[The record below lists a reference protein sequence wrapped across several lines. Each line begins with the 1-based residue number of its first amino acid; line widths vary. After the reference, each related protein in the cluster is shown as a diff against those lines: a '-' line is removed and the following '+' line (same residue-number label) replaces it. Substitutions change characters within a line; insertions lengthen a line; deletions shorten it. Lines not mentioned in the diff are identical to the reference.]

1 MLVVSICALC
11 SQEVG
16 AKKDR
21 LDFEQFHKLYNHIMF
36 EQRSESVV

>member
-1 MLVVSICALC
+1 MLFYTLL

-21 LDFEQFHKLYNHIMF
+21 LDFEQFHKLYNLIMF
-36 EQRSESVV
+36 EQNEVSMN